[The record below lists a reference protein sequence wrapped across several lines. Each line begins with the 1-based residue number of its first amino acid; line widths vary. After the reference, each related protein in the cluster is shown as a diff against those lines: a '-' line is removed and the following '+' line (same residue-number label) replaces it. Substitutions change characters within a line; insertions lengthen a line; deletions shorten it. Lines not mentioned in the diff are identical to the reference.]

1 MKENLRGGY
10 ELALYGG
17 GRDDGCGTAPSLDAI
32 SSLLSP
38 ADKPPATVWIV
49 SARVDDLPPRQG
61 SPLLAVAPDL
71 PLPSCDERTEIAHL
85 GLIGRMV
92 ATIRLWRRRVRSR
105 QQLRD
110 LNDHSLKDIG
120 LSRDA
125 VAYEVA
131 KPFWR

>member
-1 MKENLRGGY
+1 MKENLHGGY
-10 ELALYGG
+10 ELSLHGPD
-17 GRDDGCGTAPSLDAI
+17 RDDGCGTAPSLDAI

-38 ADKPPATVWIV
+38 ADRLPARVWTV
-49 SARVDDLPPRQG
+49 SSRVDDLAPRQG
-61 SPLLAVAPDL
+61 SPLPAVASEL
-71 PLPSCDERTEIAHL
+71 PLPRCDESTEIAHPR
-85 GLIGRMV
+85 LIRRMV

>member
-10 ELALYGG
+10 ELALHGG
-17 GRDDGCGTAPSLDAI
+17 GRDDGCGTAPPLDAV

-38 ADKPPATVWIV
+38 AHRLPATVWTV
-49 SARVDDLPPRQG
+49 SARVDDLPPRRG
-61 SPLLAVAPDL
+61 SPIWAAPDV

-85 GLIGRMV
+85 GLIRRMA

-105 QQLRD
+105 QELRE
-110 LNDHSLKDIG
+110 LSDHSLKDIG